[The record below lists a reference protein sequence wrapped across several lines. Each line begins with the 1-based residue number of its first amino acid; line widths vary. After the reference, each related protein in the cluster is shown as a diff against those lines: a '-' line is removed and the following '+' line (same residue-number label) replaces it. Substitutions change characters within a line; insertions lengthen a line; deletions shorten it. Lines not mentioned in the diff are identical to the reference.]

1 MQVLL
6 VLWLALMGMK
16 DVTWDGVLE
25 KDASVPASQTED
37 VFASDGPL
45 NPPPP
50 KP

>member
-25 KDASVPASQTED
+25 KDASVPAETAE
-37 VFASDGPL
+37 VVAPEGPF